1 MPSST
6 HGSGDENIRRLD
18 RVTGRVLSTKRCCKV
33 WIVSPMTYFSDD
45 LHLHWTDGLI
55 RLI

>member
-45 LHLHWTDGLI
+45 LHLH
-55 RLI
+55 